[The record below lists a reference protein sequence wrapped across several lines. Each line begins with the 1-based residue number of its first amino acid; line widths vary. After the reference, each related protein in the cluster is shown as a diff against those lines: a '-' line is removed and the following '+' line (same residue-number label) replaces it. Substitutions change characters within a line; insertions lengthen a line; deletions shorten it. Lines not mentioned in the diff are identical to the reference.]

1 MSAASVIP
9 FPASRP
15 ASTLG
20 REAPRVLMAFRA
32 ELARCPPRPPGLA
45 ACVAY
50 LQEPFAQLP
59 ARQMAVRA
67 LQSLRT
73 GLFAAPGRDAEMGL
87 FWREALATACYA
99 RVIAQQSR
107 SDASLLAGA
116 GLLHRAGEIAAL
128 RALAVAEKKSDQ
140 RIAGS
145 VIHEVLAASDDEL
158 FSRVTRSWAL
168 PGQLRLTLIN
178 WREQQDSLARPEG
191 VSLLMMA
198 QALAT
203 ELVHAATCPP
213 GLAEAACESL
223 RLAPALVE
231 RSRAESPAIQALIA
245 AV

>member
-1 MSAASVIP
+1 MSVATLVP
-9 FPASRP
+9 FAPRRS

-20 REAPRVLMAFRA
+20 RQAPRLLSAFQA
-32 ELARCPPRPPGLA
+32 ELARCPPKPPGLA

-59 ARQMAVRA
+59 NRQMALRA
-67 LQSLRT
+67 LQTLRNH
-73 GLFAAPGRDAEMGL
+73 LFTAIGRDAEMGL

-99 RVIAQQSR
+99 RVIAQNSR

-116 GLLHRAGEIAAL
+116 GLLHRSAEIAAL
-128 RALAVAEKKSDQ
+128 RALALAEQKTGE

-145 VIHEVLAASDDEL
+145 VIDEVLAASDDEL
-158 FSRVTRSWAL
+158 FSRVTRSWQL

-178 WREQQDSLARPEG
+178 WREQQESLSRPEG
-191 VSLLMMA
+191 VSLLMLA
-198 QALAT
+198 QAVAT

-223 RLAPALVE
+223 RLPFHLVE
-231 RSRAESPAIQALIA
+231 RSRAETAAIETLLA

>member
-1 MSAASVIP
+1 MPATVMP
-9 FPASRP
+9 FVPRNPPSR
-15 ASTLG
+15 L
-20 REAPRVLMAFRA
+20 RQEAPRVLAAFQA

-59 ARQMAVRA
+59 ARQMAMRA
-67 LQSLRT
+67 LQGLRS
-73 GLFAAPGRDAEMGL
+73 GLFTAPGREPEMSL
-87 FWREALATACYA
+87 LWREALATGCYA

-128 RALAVAEKKSDQ
+128 RALAVAEQKSSQ
-140 RIAGS
+140 RITAP
-145 VIHEVLAASDDEL
+145 VMDEVLTASDDEL
-158 FSRVTRSWAL
+158 FSRVTRSWGL

-213 GLAEAACESL
+213 GLAEAASESL
-223 RLAPALVE
+223 RLPYSLVE
-231 RSRAESPAIQALIA
+231 RSRAETGAIEALLA
-245 AV
+245 AA